1 MLSGINPTVRGF
13 LIIFAV
19 AGVITALSLQP
30 TLAVLFWVVR
40 IAFFIAIAFFIYR
53 LWRQRREQIA
63 AWPTRA
69 KTVFYGGA
77 ALAVVNLVLSA
88 VTGYPSGGL
97 EILIFIAVLVAAGF
111 SMWRIWV
118 EQHSYGY

>member
-1 MLSGINPTVRGF
+1 V
-13 LIIFAV
+13 IIFVV

-53 LWRQRREQIA
+53 LWRQRRGQIA

-69 KTVFYGGA
+69 KIVFYGGA
-77 ALAVVNLVLSA
+77 VLAVVNLVLSA
-88 VTGYPSGGL
+88 VTDYPSGGL
-97 EILIFIAVLVAAGF
+97 EILVFIAVLVAAGF